1 MTCPLCEGRNIR
13 TIKTQRYEEF
23 VVRERNCK
31 DCGCIFDTSENTTH
45 VHVLNPRTR
54 KAEHI
59 RIQIFQKDG
68 WADVLLQKKTHPS
81 QLTIYEKQT

>member
-13 TIKTQRYEEF
+13 TIKTQRFDDF

-31 DCGCIFDTSENTTH
+31 DCGCIFDTNESTTH
-45 VHVLNPRTR
+45 VHVLNPKSR

-59 RIQIFQKDG
+59 KIQVFHAEK
-68 WADVLLQKKTHPS
+68 WCDVLLSKKTHPA
-81 QLTIYEKQT
+81 QLNIFEKKP